1 MKKFS
6 STVAGAS
13 LIIIFFGL
21 ISKGLGFVREIVFA
35 GSFGLSKDFDIYLAG
50 SVLPLVINTG
60 VIYLGQNF
68 FIPSY
73 NKLKSEGGDTGL
85 FFNSFLWIFA
95 SGGILLTFLLF
106 IFSNNII
113 GLYLVNTSPHIRSV
127 ASDIFRIFVFTVPF
141 NAAISIIIAFLQAEF
156 EFKAP
161 AVSQL
166 WVNFAVIILT
176 LFFSGRM
183 NVYVIPVG
191 FVAGMIIQLFYLVPK
206 VKKFA
211 KYRVPKFSG
220 INRLI
225 SVTFSALAVT
235 VFIEIISQ
243 FYLIADRFF
252 IKAVNTG
259 GIAAL
264 NYAQILYMLPVSVF
278 SIALSTAIFPGLA
291 QKYHSDNFAD
301 LNKDLVTGMNINVF
315 ISLPLSVLFI
325 FFGSYIISLF
335 YQNGNFNFK
344 DTMTTFEV
352 LRLFS
357 LSLVFYSLYS
367 ILNKLIYGIGALKFL
382 FVVTIIGIS
391 LKFILNF
398 ILVGH
403 YKQNGLALSTSLTY
417 LYFFISSIIYV
428 SLKLKNF
435 PLGKFLSDT
444 AVSLLNCLAAFIFIK
459 ILRDSVGGISQ
470 AGSVIFMLIFIA
482 VYLLNAVMLHQTPV
496 VILKTAYLNFTGA
509 SYK

>member
-1 MKKFS
+1 MKKFA

-73 NKLKSEGGDTGL
+73 NKLKSSNGNSEL

-95 SGGILLTFLLF
+95 SGGILLTVLLF

-113 GLYLVNTSPHIRSV
+113 NLYLINSSYQIRSV
-127 ASDIFRIFVFTVPF
+127 ALVIFRIFLITVPV

-166 WVNFAVIILT
+166 WVNFSVIILT
-176 LFFSGRM
+176 LIFSARL
-183 NVYVIPVG
+183 NVYIIPVG
-191 FVAGMIIQLFYLVPK
+191 FVVGMIVQLLYLTPK
-206 VKKFA
+206 VKKFT

-220 INRLI
+220 INKLI
-225 SVTFSALAVT
+225 SVTFSALVIT

-291 QKYHSDNFAD
+291 QKYHSDNLTD
-301 LNKDLVTGMNINVF
+301 LNKDIITGLNINVF

-335 YQNGNFNFK
+335 YQNGNFSFK
-344 DTMTTFEV
+344 DTITTFDV
-352 LRLFS
+352 LRIFS

-382 FVVTIIGIS
+382 FVITVLGIS
-391 LKFILNF
+391 IKFFLNF
-398 ILVGH
+398 VLVGY
-403 YKQNGLALSTSLTY
+403 YKQDGLALSTTLTY
-417 LYFFISSIIYV
+417 VYFFLISIVYV
-428 SLKLKNF
+428 KLKLKDL
-435 PLGKFLSDT
+435 PIRKFLSDA
-444 AVSLLNCLAAFIFIK
+444 AVSLVNCLSAFIFIK
-459 ILRDSVGGISQ
+459 ILWDSLGKINLAVAVFLMI
-470 AGSVIFMLIFIA
+470 IFIA
-482 VYLLNAVMLHQTPV
+482 VYSANAIMLNQTPV
-496 VILKTAYLNFTGA
+496 VILKTAYLNFTGG
-509 SYK
+509 SSK